1 MPPHRTRSSYPI
13 RGSYMTPMNS
23 SVEGGL
29 ENGSVLSFFLFWEV
43 GVIETTDS
51 IYSKYGKDIP
61 YL

>member
-1 MPPHRTRSSYPI
+1 
-13 RGSYMTPMNS
+13 MTPINS
-23 SVEGGL
+23 SVVGGL
-29 ENGSVLSFFLFWEV
+29 ENGSVLSFFSLLGG